1 MSDRIDLGGAA
12 WDAIPRAIL
21 RDARLSPKAKGG
33 LVTLLSHD
41 EGWVRSSI
49 AILQRENDCGR
60 EQAKAIMRELR
71 EAGYAEL
78 VTERGLGGLVTT
90 HYIVRAESAGW
101 TAESVGSPGD
111 GKPAP
116 RVQPPEGAGSR
127 SPVSRSPVN
136 RAAVVDPRDEDPLEV
151 QDLHLAPSAR
161 ARNLLVDALATAT
174 GLDPYGMTAE
184 EAKACGVALAS
195 IRKASPDVDPREL
208 QRRAGNY
215 ATHFTTAIT
224 PNALKRQWSK
234 CREPA
239 TDGRGKVAVPG
250 LRDHELAEQLRAE
263 GR

>member
-41 EGWVRSSI
+41 EGWVRSAI
-49 AILQRENDCGR
+49 AILQRENACGR
-60 EQAKAIMRELR
+60 EMAQAIMRELR
-71 EAGYAEL
+71 ETGYAEL
-78 VTERGLGGLVTT
+78 VLERNLEGRMSS
-90 HYIVRAESAGW
+90 HYIVRAEAGKP
-101 TAESVGSPGD
+101 TSSPRETVGSPVAGIPD
-111 GKPAP
+111 
-116 RVQPPEGAGSR
+116 RRESRPPGT
-127 SPVSRSPVN
+127 P
-136 RAAVVDPRDEDPLEV
+136 AAVVDPQDVDPLDEEP

-161 ARNLLVDALATAT
+161 ARNLLVDALAIAT

-184 EAKACGVALAS
+184 EARACGVALAS
-195 IRKASPDVDPREL
+195 IRKASPDVDPQEL